1 MQTNNAFTATATAAP
16 APRALQ
22 LSDLAQLAQAV
33 RAGRQPSTIFD
44 AVHALAAEVIG
55 FKLFTIM
62 YFDADCFEVE
72 RLFTNM
78 PAIYPLSGRKKK
90 RGSAWGE
97 HTLRLMKPFRAAH
110 PDGIRQAFD
119 DHETLIE
126 GLGLGSIL
134 NIPIAYDGKCVGTMN
149 LTHVEGWY
157 REEHE
162 QIGVLLGAFLAA
174 PLAIHAIA
182 AMPAAQ
188 PLVP

>member
-1 MQTNNAFTATATAAP
+1 MQTSNAFNTAAP
-16 APRALQ
+16 ITPRELQ
-22 LSDLAQLAQAV
+22 LSDLAQLAQAL

-44 AVHALAAEVIG
+44 AVRALAAEVIG

-78 PAIYPLSGRKKK
+78 PAVYPLSGRKKK

-97 HTLRLMKPFRAAH
+97 HTLRLMKPFRATH
-110 PDGIRQAFD
+110 PDGIREAFD

-162 QIGVLLGAFLAA
+162 QIGVLLGSFLAA
-174 PLAIHAIA
+174 PLAMHAVL
-182 AMPAAQ
+182 AAQ
-188 PLVP
+188 PPAP